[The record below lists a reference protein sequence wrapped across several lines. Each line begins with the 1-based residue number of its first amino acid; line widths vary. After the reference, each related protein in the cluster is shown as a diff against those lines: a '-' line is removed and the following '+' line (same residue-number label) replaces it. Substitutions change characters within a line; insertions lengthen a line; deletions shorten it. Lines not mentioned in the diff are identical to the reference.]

1 MNRQNWQG
9 LTGLYVCVW
18 LLIANGAFLAADPPP
33 KPELAQQLQQKKQQ
47 QKPKQRK
54 QEAPSA
60 ETTAAG
66 TQASS
71 QIRTPA
77 ESLGRPTGT
86 DYHLADWQQVSS
98 YYKELAQASPRM
110 LLHNAGETTEG
121 REFLYAI
128 ISSEENLAQLD
139 KIKQQAALIAD
150 PRRAQSSE
158 ELTAAIETGRV
169 ILFITPSMH
178 SNEPASTEMGMQ
190 LAWQLATEEN
200 GPWPL
205 IRERVVVVLLP
216 SLNPDG
222 VDHVSKWYHETK
234 GTHEEG
240 AALLKLYQFY
250 TGHDNNRD
258 WFGLT
263 QQETRLLT
271 KMLYQEWYPQVLWDV
286 HQQGSVRD
294 RFFVP
299 PYRDPLNPNLD
310 PGIVAGVNALGSR
323 ALLDMTRAGLT
334 GIATGTSYDN
344 WWNGGNRSVPTRH
357 NILGILTE
365 AASANLATPLFLSS
379 SDLRDPLNRKTY
391 SPSNKFLVPWPGGW
405 WRLGDIQRYQLTF
418 AESLLSSLAR
428 EPDYWLRNTAEA
440 AQRTIDTGTHGS
452 PKGWIIPTPQRDLAA
467 LARLVDILHS
477 TGVELHTLNQPAE
490 IDLRTH
496 PSGTLIIRRDQPY
509 GNFAKDLLELKT
521 FPEGETPYD
530 VTGWALAPLFGIRV
544 AEYRQSLGAETDMT
558 RIQPTDNALAAYPE
572 DSRQNQS
579 SRTLS
584 LRNAEHWKRLVGRLK
599 DEIPQAIRIKGTE
612 NQVGLAIDSKRLSG
626 ENSSDWA
633 VVEKLPRIGVYA
645 PWRASMDEGWLRWVL
660 DHYEIPFQQVRN
672 ETLRAGQLHQLF
684 DVLILPNIPGSVLSR
699 GRTAHDPE
707 LPYLGGLL
715 PEGLNALEEFTR
727 NGGRLIACG
736 SASQWLIQQWNLPLQ
751 DVTTAK
757 DFLCTGSVL
766 RAVPNSQN
774 SEYMFDLPDE
784 MGVMFA
790 RSQAW
795 QLPERDKKPANPSAF
810 GDFTGLLTF
819 PSHNVLLAG
828 HIEKPETLAGA
839 HAWVTAPVG
848 KGRLHLLGISPHY
861 RGWSQGTFHLLFRA
875 ILMP

>member
-1 MNRQNWQG
+1 MKTQGWQS
-9 LTGLYVCVW
+9 LVGLYLCAW
-18 LLIANGAFLAADPPP
+18 LLIANGAVLAGDPP
-33 KPELAQQLQQKKQQ
+33 Q
-47 QKPKQRK
+47 
-54 QEAPSA
+54 APA
-60 ETTAAG
+60 E
-66 TQASS
+66 
-71 QIRTPA
+71 IRTPA
-77 ESLGRPTGT
+77 EYLGRPTGT
-86 DYHLADWQQVSS
+86 DYHLADWKTVSG
-98 YYKELAQASPRM
+98 YYKELAQASSRM
-110 LLHNAGETTEG
+110 RLECAGKTTED

-150 PRRAQSSE
+150 PRRAKSSE
-158 ELTAAIETGRV
+158 ELTAAIESGRV

-178 SNEPASTEMGMQ
+178 SNEPASTEMGME
-190 LAWQLATEEN
+190 LAWQLATWEQ

-222 VDHVSKWYHETK
+222 VDHVSEWYYETK

-240 AALLKLYQFY
+240 SALLKLYQYY

-286 HQQGSVRD
+286 HQQERD
-294 RFFVP
+294 RARFFVP
-299 PYRDPLNPNLD
+299 PYRDPFNPNLD
-310 PGIVAGVNALGSR
+310 PGIVAAVSALGSR
-323 ALLDMTRAGLT
+323 AVLDMTRAGLT
-334 GIATGTSYDN
+334 GIASGTSYDN

-357 NILGILTE
+357 NMLGILTE
-365 AASANLATPLFLSS
+365 AASANLATPLFLSA
-379 SDLRDPLNRKTY
+379 SDLRDPLKRKTY
-391 SPSNKFLVPWPGGW
+391 SPSNQFLVPWPGGW

-428 EPDYWLRNTAEA
+428 EPDHWLRNTAEA
-440 AQRTIDTGTHGS
+440 AQRTIQTGKTGS
-452 PKGWIIPTPQRDLAA
+452 PKGWVIPTPQRDRAA

-477 TGVELHTLNQPAE
+477 TGVELHTLNQPTE
-490 IDLRTH
+490 IDLHTY

-544 AEYRQSLGAETDMT
+544 AEYRQSLSDDAKMT
-558 RIQPTDNALAAYPE
+558 RLETLDKALSAYPE
-572 DSRQNQS
+572 DPRVNSD
-579 SRTLS
+579 RTLT
-584 LRNAEHWKRLVGRLK
+584 LRNAEHWKKLVQRLK
-599 DEIPQAIRIKGTE
+599 DDIPQAIRIKG
-612 NQVGLAIDSKRLSG
+612 NANNVGLAIDKKSLS
-626 ENSSDWA
+626 NVNANDWA

-660 DHYEIPFQQVRN
+660 DHHEIPFTQVRN
-672 ETLRAGQLHQLF
+672 ETIRAGQLNQIF

-727 NGGRLIACG
+727 NGGKLIACG
-736 SASQWLIQQWNLPLQ
+736 SSSEWLIQQWKLPLN

-757 DFLCTGSVL
+757 EFLCTGSVL
-766 RAVPNSQN
+766 RAVPNSQGE
-774 SEYMFDLPDE
+774 EYTFDLPDE
-784 MGVMFA
+784 MGLMFA

-795 QLPERDKKPANPSAF
+795 QLPEPSRSTQATLT
-810 GDFTGLLTF
+810 GNFTPLLTF

-839 HAWVTAPVG
+839 HVWVTAPIG
-848 KGRLHLLGISPHY
+848 DGRLHLFGNSPHY
-861 RGWSQGTFHLLFRA
+861 RGWSQGTFPLLFRA
-875 ILMP
+875 MFLP